1 MDSTDQQ
8 PIAPTSGSDSLHD
21 AISHMAPRSHML
33 SALQLMVESHLL
45 VSVTDRAG
53 RIIYANDRF
62 CEVSQYAREEL
73 IGQTHRIVKSD
84 HHPAAFYEKMWSTIV
99 SGKPWTGTIKNRAR
113 DGSSYWVQSTI
124 NPVFDAENRIVG
136 FAAIRTDVSEQYLFA
151 DDGSGEAEQKL
162 RTLKTAIDCIDS
174 SLCIIDPN
182 GKVLLAN
189 KAQSELYP
197 DSAAK
202 TGAQLDITETL
213 RRRRPDLSESE
224 VEDYAARMVSTNTEE
239 QRRLADGRTI
249 LVARTVTPDGYLIGH
264 HTDISTFVAQT
275 ELLEAQAA
283 AMDLMSTVAA
293 EANESKDAELAY
305 ANCLMRI
312 CGFTGW
318 EIGHVHLPP
327 NDSSGKSQPAGSWYF
342 SDYERFEPFKEIVES
357 PSQDPQAGLSQRV
370 FATGKPVWLRDVT
383 SDPCFPRAD
392 AAQDPGIAGACA
404 FPVHVG
410 DRIVAVLEFY
420 SSRPIE
426 PDQTLQDVLSY
437 VCTQMGRVAERDR
450 AEKELM
456 RRVAAEL
463 KRWDRR
469 LVEQNQRFNAALE
482 NMSQGLCMF
491 DAEERLIVCNER
503 YSALYGLTAE
513 LVKPGTTLSEI
524 VRHRINNGFYAEG
537 SPEAYI
543 QERAAWARTMT
554 VERALHHL
562 NDGRV
567 IAVSKRPLPGG
578 GWVSTHE
585 DITEQHEAQKA
596 LQQSREMSSKAFR
609 ASPAAMAI
617 TELADGSYLD
627 VNETWTTML
636 GYDHAEALQS
646 SAPSLGI
653 WLDSD
658 ARLRFLHQINASG
671 SVRGFEAQF
680 RTRDGRV
687 LDVLVSGERL
697 ELEGTSRLLAAATDI
712 TERKRAEK
720 ALVESQELFLKAF
733 QLSPVA
739 LAISDPEN
747 GSYYDVNDAWM
758 EMFGFSREEARKS
771 TALDL
776 GIWVNPEDRERLRGL
791 LRTSGGSVREFESI
805 QKKKD
810 GTLLNVLI
818 YCGYVEVRGEMLLF
832 FAIHDITQRKK
843 AEQALR
849 FSEQRFKNL
858 IETLNVVP
866 WRFDPG
872 AMCFTY
878 VGPQAEEMFGYPIE
892 DWYHQNFWINS
903 IHPDDREKTI
913 RICTEA
919 TERCEDH
926 DFEYRMLKAD
936 GGEVWIRDIVS
947 VVVEDGQV
955 VELRGILMDISDRKR
970 AELALRESEQRFKDI
985 AEVSSDWIWECDDE
999 LRFTYFS
1006 ERFFEITG
1014 VPTADLLGKTRT
1026 EVGRKRDADWAR
1038 HIADLEARR
1047 PFRDFRYS
1055 IKTKDGRRHWSVSG
1069 RPVFDD
1075 AGTFKGYRGTGADLT
1090 SEVEAE
1096 RELIR
1101 HRDHLQEL
1109 VNEATAELKTR
1120 AEELR
1125 QALEKEKELNELQRQ
1140 FVSMASHEFRTP
1152 LAIIDSSAQ
1161 RLRRHAGEAAPTDVN
1176 KRVEK
1181 IRSAVGRMTRL
1192 MESTL
1197 IAARL
1202 DAGRPTIQLDD
1213 CAVADLLRETCDRQ
1227 QEIAEN
1233 HRISCRIRELPQT
1246 IKADALALEQIFTN
1260 LLSNAVKYAP
1270 DAPEIEVTA
1279 HGDAGDVV
1287 ISVRDQ
1293 GVGIDQDEIPKM
1305 FQRFFRARTS
1315 AGIAG
1320 TGIGLNLV
1328 KTLVELHGGTV
1339 LVESRKGKG
1348 SLFTVRLPVDGPR
1361 AAKDGE
1367 PKAA

>member
-1 MDSTDQQ
+1 
-8 PIAPTSGSDSLHD
+8 
-21 AISHMAPRSHML
+21 ML
-33 SALQLMVESHLL
+33 SALQMMVESHLL

-62 CEVSQYAREEL
+62 CEVSRYTRDEL
-73 IGQTHRIVKSD
+73 IGQTHRILKSG
-84 HHPAAFYEKMWSTIV
+84 HHPAVFYEEMWSTVV
-99 SGKPWTGTIKNRAR
+99 SGKTWTGTIKNRAR
-113 DGSSYWVQSTI
+113 DGSPYWVQSTI
-124 NPVFDAENRIVG
+124 NPVFDADGRIVG
-136 FAAIRTDVSEQYLFA
+136 FAAIRTDVSEQYMFA
-151 DDGSGEAEQKL
+151 DDDGREAEHTL

-197 DSAAK
+197 DSAAR

-213 RRRRPDLSESE
+213 RKRRPDLSEAE
-224 VEDYAARMVSTNTEE
+224 VAAYSAKMFKTNTKE
-239 QRRLADGRTI
+239 QRRLPDGRTI
-249 LVARTVTPDGYLIGH
+249 LVARTVTPDGYIIGH
-264 HTDISTFVAQT
+264 HTDISAPVAQN

-283 AMDLMSTVAA
+283 AMDLMTTVAA

-305 ANCLMRI
+305 ANCLTRI
-312 CGFTGW
+312 CDFTGW
-318 EIGHVHLPP
+318 EVGHVHLPS
-327 NDSSGKSQPAGSWYF
+327 NDSPAKSQPAGSWYC
-342 SDYERFEPFKEIVES
+342 SDPERFEPFKEALDASSETRQ
-357 PSQDPQAGLSQRV
+357 PGLPQRV
-370 FATGKPVWLRDVT
+370 FDTGRPVWLRDIT
-383 SDPCFPRAD
+383 TEPGFPHAD
-392 AAQDPGIAGACA
+392 AAQGSGIVGGCA
-404 FPVHVG
+404 FPVYVG
-410 DRIVAVLEFY
+410 EQIVAVLEFY
-420 SSRPIE
+420 ASQSIE
-426 PDQTLQDVLSY
+426 PGPTLEDVLTY

-456 RRVAAEL
+456 KRVAAEL

-491 DAEERLIVCNER
+491 DADERLIVCNER
-503 YSALYGLTAE
+503 YSALYGLTAD

-524 VRHRINNGFYAEG
+524 VRHRIDNGLYAEG

-543 QERAAWARTMT
+543 KERQAWARTKI

-562 NDGRV
+562 SDGR
-567 IAVSKRPLPGG
+567 ILAVSKRPLPGG
-578 GWVSTHE
+578 GWVSTHD

-627 VNETWTTML
+627 VNETWMTLL
-636 GYDHAEALQS
+636 GYDHAEALAS
-646 SAPSLGI
+646 SAVELGI
-653 WLDSD
+653 WINPDD
-658 ARLRFLHQINASG
+658 RRRFLDQINTSG
-671 SVRGFEAQF
+671 SVRGVEAQF

-712 TERKRAEK
+712 TERKRTEK

-739 LAISDPEN
+739 LAISNPDN
-747 GSYYDVNDAWM
+747 GLHSDVNDAWM
-758 EMFGFSREEARKS
+758 EMFGFSREEARQS

-776 GIWVNPEDRERLRGL
+776 GIWVNPEDRERLCGL
-791 LRTSGGSVREFESI
+791 MRTSGGSVRDFEAI
-805 QKKKD
+805 QRKKD

-832 FAIHDITQRKK
+832 FAIHDITERKK
-843 AEQALR
+843 AEKALR

-866 WRFDPG
+866 WRFNP
-872 AMCFTY
+872 ATMAFTY

-892 DWYHQNFWINS
+892 DWYHENFWINS

-913 RICTEA
+913 QTCTEA

-947 VVVEDGQV
+947 VVAEDGQV
-955 VELRGILMDISDRKR
+955 IELRGILMDISARKR
-970 AELALRESEQRFKDI
+970 AELALRQSEQRFKDI
-985 AEVSSDWIWECDDE
+985 AEVSSDWIWECDEE

-1006 ERFFEITG
+1006 ERFLEITG
-1014 VPTADLLGKTRT
+1014 VQTMDLLGKTRT
-1026 EVGRKRDADWAR
+1026 EIGRKGDADWAR
-1038 HIADLEARR
+1038 HIADLEARK

-1055 IKTKDGRRHWSVSG
+1055 IKTERGRRHWSVSG
-1069 RPVFDD
+1069 RPVFDEC
-1075 AGTFKGYRGTGADLT
+1075 GTFRGYRGTGADLT
-1090 SEVEAE
+1090 HEVEAE

-1152 LAIIDSSAQ
+1152 LAIIDSAAQ
-1161 RLRRHAGEAAPTDVN
+1161 RLRRRAGQAESTDVN
-1176 KRVEK
+1176 KRVDK

-1202 DAGRPTIQLDD
+1202 DAGRPTIQVDD
-1213 CAVADLLRETCDRQ
+1213 CAIADLIREICDRH
-1227 QEIAEN
+1227 QEIAQS
-1233 HRISCRIRELPQT
+1233 HRISCQLHELPQT
-1246 IKADALALEQIFTN
+1246 IKADPLALEQIFAN

-1270 DAPEIEVTA
+1270 DAPDIRVVA
-1279 HGDAGDVV
+1279 HCDAGHIV
-1287 ISVRDQ
+1287 IRVRDQ
-1293 GVGIDQDEIPKM
+1293 GVGIDQDELPRM

-1328 KTLVELHGGTV
+1328 KTLVELHGGSV
-1339 LVESRKGKG
+1339 EVESKKGQG
-1348 SLFTVRLPVDGPR
+1348 SLFTVRLPVDGPG

-1367 PKAA
+1367 TKAA